1 MYAVPTLHFVKEA
14 LPLQGEQDGSLVR
27 EKKVLPDLVCRL
39 IMQQLRF
46 ACHPAPPLSLKLCGE
61 TGELVA
67 VFPEAVSCLTET
79 QFLLLGTLASLTVMA
94 CFPEREMLRRS
105 FNFVEDRLRWIS
117 TSTKMIASVD
127 GDFNMW

>member
-1 MYAVPTLHFVKEA
+1 LYAVPTLHFVKEA

-79 QFLLLGTLASLTVMA
+79 RFLLLGTLASLTVMA
-94 CFPEREMLRRS
+94 CFPESEMLRRS
-105 FNFVEDRLRWIS
+105 FNYVEDRLC
-117 TSTKMIASVD
+117 
-127 GDFNMW
+127 